1 MIGSFYVQS
10 NVGLQ
15 DLSQQTIK
23 CNYNPISEI
32 IIENLEN
39 EDFTYS
45 LYTASGSLIMEGK
58 NDKIL
63 NLANKNVKNM
73 IIYLQIRKK
82 QLIFTNKI
90 FIN

>member
-1 MIGSFYVQS
+1 MF
-10 NVGLQ
+10 LTF
-15 DLSQQTIK
+15 L
-23 CNYNPISEI
+23 
-32 IIENLEN
+32 L
-39 EDFTYS
+39 
-45 LYTASGSLIMEGK
+45 GK